1 MSNSSTEHILT
12 QTIDALADPSSLE
25 GLICGRSFPSWPVLE
40 EIVQLARAVIFPG
53 YYGKSSVDPNTLRFH
68 IGVTVEQLHHLLE
81 QQIRDVLCAARP
93 DDAVSALRREAK
105 DKAMQLIARLPELRR
120 RLATDVDAAYL
131 GDPAAKSFAEIISCY
146 PTIKALSNYRIA
158 HELYLLGVPLIPRM
172 MTEMA
177 HSETGIDIHP
187 GATIGDHF
195 AIDHGTGVVIGETCR
210 IGRNVKLYQGRW
222 APAVS
227 PSMTR
232 ATPSR
237 VSTAIPSSKTTWWS
251 TPMPPSWV
259 ASLSAKAVWW
269 APILG

>member
-1 MSNSSTEHILT
+1 MLIRQMSNSSTEHILT

-68 IGVTVEQLHHLLE
+68 IVVTVEQLHHLLE

-93 DDAVSALRREAK
+93 DDAVSVLRREAK

-146 PTIKALSNYRIA
+146 CL
-158 HELYLLGVPLIPRM
+158 LYTV
-172 MTEMA
+172 
-177 HSETGIDIHP
+177 D
-187 GATIGDHF
+187 GA
-195 AIDHGTGVVIGETCR
+195 EE
-210 IGRNVKLYQGRW
+210 
-222 APAVS
+222 
-227 PSMTR
+227 
-232 ATPSR
+232 
-237 VSTAIPSSKTTWWS
+237 
-251 TPMPPSWV
+251 
-259 ASLSAKAVWW
+259 
-269 APILG
+269 